1 MTRNDLSTEA
11 YSTLLEAIMPI
22 ILRNGLKA
30 TTMDLVASSLSMSK
44 RTLYEI
50 FDSKQNMI
58 EQVLGHVFKRSEEQ
72 YSRIFREEPDVMT
85 AMLRVFAHQR
95 DIMSEVSPAF
105 FRDMDTFKET
115 RSNYED
121 KDNCCNRQLM
131 AVFRLGVEQGVFRPD
146 VNYPVMM
153 RMMKVLMESVKRM
166 EELFPPDI
174 TLLQI
179 YDSISLGF
187 LRSIAS
193 PTGMKLLDA
202 SARELGFDVWC
213 GYSEARHEND
223 KTDN

>member
-95 DIMSEVSPAF
+95 DIMSEVILSRRRAPA
-105 FRDMDTFKET
+105 T
-115 RSNYED
+115 RTRTIAATVSLWR
-121 KDNCCNRQLM
+121 CSALAWSR
-131 AVFRLGVEQGVFRPD
+131 AS
-146 VNYPVMM
+146 
-153 RMMKVLMESVKRM
+153 SVPM
-166 EELFPPDI
+166 
-174 TLLQI
+174 
-179 YDSISLGF
+179 
-187 LRSIAS
+187 
-193 PTGMKLLDA
+193 
-202 SARELGFDVWC
+202 
-213 GYSEARHEND
+213 
-223 KTDN
+223 

>member
-85 AMLRVFAHQR
+85 A
-95 DIMSEVSPAF
+95 
-105 FRDMDTFKET
+105 
-115 RSNYED
+115 
-121 KDNCCNRQLM
+121 
-131 AVFRLGVEQGVFRPD
+131 
-146 VNYPVMM
+146 
-153 RMMKVLMESVKRM
+153 
-166 EELFPPDI
+166 
-174 TLLQI
+174 
-179 YDSISLGF
+179 IS
-187 LRSIAS
+187 A
-193 PTGMKLLDA
+193 T
-202 SARELGFDVWC
+202 
-213 GYSEARHEND
+213 
-223 KTDN
+223 